1 MGNAGY
7 GNHTD
12 DTKNYVDIK
21 RSEAGVGDLPSNATQ
36 PGGAPKATEEPGNQN
51 AGAPEPS
58 DRLPPAGPHADP
70 KLINPDS
77 TPGTG
82 ALTPEGKHDDVD
94 STSG

>member
-21 RSEAGVGDLPSNATQ
+21 RSEPQGGEQETPEKQ
-36 PGGAPKATEEPGNQN
+36 PGGKQPA
-51 AGAPEPS
+51 
-58 DRLPPAGPHADP
+58 AGPHSKP
-70 KLINPDS
+70 SLTNPDS

-82 ALTPEGKHDDVD
+82 ALPDPGDRDATDT
-94 STSG
+94 TSS